1 MRNPCILGNVVV
13 NLWMFWSIWNFVE
26 RNYIPR
32 FLTISNW
39 TSGSRTLEALCCPC
53 GSLSFSEDRFS
64 LCRKKSHFCFL
75 MTRGMPEAWD
85 ILKPRHSCIAASYH
99 GTSRCNIV
107 RNSKN
112 VLDGICHRYAEIRK
126 DNRRLTLCTFEIYN
140 FVMCFFFV
148 CFVASWLRTPP
159 VCDCPGPTTLPA
171 GYGRAVSAT

>member
-1 MRNPCILGNVVV
+1 MNV
-13 NLWMFWSIWNFVE
+13 LKLFDNFKLNV
-26 RNYIPR
+26 RQPN
-32 FLTISNW
+32 
-39 TSGSRTLEALCCPC
+39 SGSALLPLWVFEFFRR
-53 GSLSFSEDRFS
+53 SLFA
-64 LCRKKSHFCFL
+64 LQKKVAL
-75 MTRGMPEAWD
+75 LLLDDAMPEAWD